1 MPNLSG
7 FVQSELLRDNMN
19 RAIEGGRKA
28 AEIYV
33 KTSAEAAE
41 RVNTQ
46 RAA

>member
-41 RVNTQ
+41 RVNMQ